1 MCSLINHIEHFAHH
15 RDCLHASAGVPD
27 SQGNPSL
34 GGSYGMSSNAG
45 YALVHVN
52 LFPPPN
58 TRINEFMLGNIT
70 AEMRGETQMKDE
82 KEGKKKKGEQ
92 EINDDKENFPNER

>member
-1 MCSLINHIEHFAHH
+1 
-15 RDCLHASAGVPD
+15 
-27 SQGNPSL
+27 
-34 GGSYGMSSNAG
+34 MSSNAG
-45 YALVHVN
+45 YALVNVN

-82 KEGKKKKGEQ
+82 KEGKKKKKESKRSMM
-92 EINDDKENFPNER
+92 IRKIFRMRDDEASTIPRVMQRRARNFV